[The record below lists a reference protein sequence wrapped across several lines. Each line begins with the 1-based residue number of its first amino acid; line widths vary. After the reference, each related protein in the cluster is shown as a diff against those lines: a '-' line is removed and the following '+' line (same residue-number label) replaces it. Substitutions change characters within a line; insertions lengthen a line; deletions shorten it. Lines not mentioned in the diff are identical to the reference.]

1 MRMKEFS
8 VDSSIQTVQRES
20 RMCVTG
26 TWSEW
31 SGLEWSEV
39 CGVGRGDDAR

>member
-8 VDSSIQTVQRES
+8 VDSLIQTVQRES

-31 SGLEWSEV
+31 SGVECVAW
-39 CGVGRGDDAR
+39 RGDDAR